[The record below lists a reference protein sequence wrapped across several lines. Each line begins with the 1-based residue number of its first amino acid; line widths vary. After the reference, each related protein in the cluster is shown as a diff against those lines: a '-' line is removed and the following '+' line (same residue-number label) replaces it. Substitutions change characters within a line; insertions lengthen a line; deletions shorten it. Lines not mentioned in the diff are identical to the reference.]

1 MHMPV
6 CPQSCLGSFDDRAS
20 RGAGAAQVVLTDR
33 DPLALR
39 CALRSARQSGL
50 HSLAPRPVHLAESHL
65 CPQQA
70 SMGGHGDSVLACQL
84 AREAESCGQHRAAC

>member
-1 MHMPV
+1 M
-6 CPQSCLGSFDDRAS
+6 
-20 RGAGAAQVVLTDR
+20 VLTDR

-50 HSLAPRPVHLAESHL
+50 HSLAPRPLRLAHAHL

-70 SMGGHGDSVLACQL
+70 RMAEDDDWMRHYLASRGEAELGGHADRRLCC
-84 AREAESCGQHRAAC
+84 R